1 MAENADLQ
9 IVPLLKKLKITSE
22 KIFEDENF
30 LEEVK
35 NDLHEEGYGGCNE
48 DNGPDA
54 KRIWQVLAR
63 AVNSSVRAVK
73 YVNLRDENIQVTK
86 TRLKK
91 MLLSETKSLGNYL
104 RKPFMHELASQ
115 LKSPQDVADP
125 TILGIKQQA
134 PISFVTKLIE
144 QQFSIQWNTESVNGV
159 REPEDFNFFKFC
171 DVEKLESARKGKN
184 KQMEGKTR
192 HLKYD
197 PRRAHVKVQLYRFCR
212 ANTIRECSVKALCP
226 YVYIRT
232 RRGWKKWHPL
242 EGTYNTLISAEHS
255 HFSWMNEHIYNYI
268 SSHAI
273 KIKENRIEKALK
285 KHTLYWAVLEDK
297 DFQPGI
303 HLKLNVVGK
312 TQVYVG
318 KANNGIDGRW
328 LADANSHC
336 KMMKNCLENVQEMTT
351 YDPLRVHG
359 IQLVDARILLAKLRE
374 EECALFVM
382 NTYDG
387 DAASKNLEAD
397 EKAHIK
403 GELPRNGNR
412 NVSLLTQCPDWKPKY
427 MAYGMNGRE

>member
-1 MAENADLQ
+1 MADLQ
-9 IVPLLKKLKITSE
+9 IVSLLQNLKVTSE
-22 KIFEDENF
+22 KIFEDKNF
-30 LEEVK
+30 REEIK
-35 NDLHEEGYGGCNE
+35 NALHHEGYDGCNE
-48 DNGPDA
+48 DNPE
-54 KRIWQVLAR
+54 RIWQVLAR
-63 AVNSSVRAVK
+63 AVTSSVRVVK
-73 YVNLRDENIQVTK
+73 YVNLRDDNIEVTK

-91 MLLSETKSLGNYL
+91 MLLSDTQSLSNCL
-104 RKPFMHELASQ
+104 RKPLTHALVSK
-115 LKSPQDVADP
+115 LKSPQDVADR
-125 TILGIKQQA
+125 TILGITKEA

-159 REPEDFNFFKFC
+159 REPEDFNFNKFC
-171 DVEKLESARKGKN
+171 DVEKLKSAGNGKD

-212 ANTIRECSVKALCP
+212 ANTIMEYSVKGLCP
-226 YVYIRT
+226 YVYIRI
-232 RRGWKKWHPL
+232 RGGWEKWDPL
-242 EGTYNTLISAEHS
+242 ESTNTFTSVEHP
-255 HFSWMNEHIYNYI
+255 HFSWMNKHIYQYI

-273 KIKENRIEKALK
+273 KIQNNNLEEALD
-285 KHTLYWAVLEDK
+285 KHTLYWAVVQDK
-297 DFQPGI
+297 DFQPGN

-318 KANNGIDGRW
+318 RANKGINGRW

-387 DAASKNLEAD
+387 DKASKNLEAV
-397 EKAHIK
+397 EKAHIEGK
-403 GELPRNGNR
+403 LPQNGNM
-412 NVSLLTQCPDWKPKY
+412 NVSLLTECPDWKPKC
-427 MAYGMNGRE
+427 MAYGMNGRS